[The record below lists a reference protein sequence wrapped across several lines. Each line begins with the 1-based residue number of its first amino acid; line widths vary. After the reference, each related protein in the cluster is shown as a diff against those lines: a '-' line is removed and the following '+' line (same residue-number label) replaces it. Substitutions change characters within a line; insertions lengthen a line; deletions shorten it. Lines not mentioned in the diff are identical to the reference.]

1 MHVLFCV
8 VNNTALVNE
17 IIGGL
22 VRIGVTGATV
32 LDSHG
37 TIAIAAE
44 QVPVFTGFRQLVQS
58 NRQPNRTIFSV
69 IRDEQTLD
77 LAMEVIENVCGDLE
91 ERSTGIM
98 FAIPVARVKGLAS
111 KAE

>member
-1 MHVLFCV
+1 MHLLICV

-17 IIGGL
+17 IIGGF

-32 LDSHG
+32 IDSHG
-37 TIAIAAE
+37 TVDIVAE
-44 QVPVFTGFRQLVQS
+44 QIPVFTGFRHLVQS
-58 NRQPNRTIFSV
+58 NRLPNRTIFSV

-77 LAMEVIENVCGDLE
+77 LAMEVVETVCGDLG

-98 FAIPVARVKGLAS
+98 FAVPVSHVKGLAP
-111 KAE
+111 KVE